1 MLILHRMAQLGVMP
15 QKPVNV
21 DLVSHPYPFL
31 EIEQAYKSD
40 VSMVLLQKT
49 RREIQGDEAYTPAVE
64 LLSISKRNTLQRLG
78 VQGDEAYTPAVELL
92 SISKRNTLQR
102 LGVQGDEAYTPA
114 VEMVSLIK
122 KDIVVTNFSDDKTG
136 YIGSAKMLSMVK
148 KRG

>member
-1 MLILHRMAQLGVMP
+1 MLILHRMTQLGVMT

-40 VSMVLLQKT
+40 VSMVLLRNT
-49 RREIQGDEAYTPAVE
+49 RRGIQGDEAYTPAAK
-64 LLSISKRNTLQRLG
+64 LLSISKRNAL
-78 VQGDEAYTPAVELL
+78 
-92 SISKRNTLQR
+92 KR

-136 YIGSAKMLSMVK
+136 YIGSAKMLSIVK